1 MWIIRNLLQKPPR
14 FEFGVLLWGAYVQ
27 VGWSAHQEAYGLQS
41 FTFIKK
47 ISEEHIQNQEEEEKK
62 ETGINWVILKSGH
75 KGCLGRWGQLLC
87 NCQALVMPVKIRWIF
102 LSAQTV
108 QVLVFY
114 NYPKML
120 TLPLAT

>member
-1 MWIIRNLLQKPPR
+1 ME
-14 FEFGVLLWGAYVQ
+14 FCFGVRMCRWGGVHTRKPMDYSLLHL
-27 VGWSAHQEAYGLQS
+27 S
-41 FTFIKK
+41 KK

-102 LSAQTV
+102 LSAQTF